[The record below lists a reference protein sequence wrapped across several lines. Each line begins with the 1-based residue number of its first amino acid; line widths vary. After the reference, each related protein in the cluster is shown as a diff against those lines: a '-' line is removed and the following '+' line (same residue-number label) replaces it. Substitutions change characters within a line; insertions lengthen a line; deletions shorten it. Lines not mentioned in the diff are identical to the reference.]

1 MAPNSQALKSV
12 RIKNWK
18 IVPFNSFCHPALIAW
33 KWNKII
39 YGCDCQSVVFLGPT
53 VRWENA
59 FCFDFQKLNTRW
71 FGRWPSCQR
80 HMQYHN
86 WCSAN
91 HLYMHRS
98 VWPAFGEVLV
108 FRTVEF
114 SPLSLSALSHSLS
127 LSMVNVL
134 HAPFPSQNQSNG
146 AGHNNSEMDH
156 WHGNSPPWRRSQ
168 PFATAPGRQKPCIVS
183 YDTCYMY
190 IYILF
195 VFTCYICLVA
205 MQAGPKASGRNLLY
219 EHVFLQ
225 DCKRESAYRRSAD
238 AAKQTHTHRH
248 TQCRDNI
255 YIYIYIYIS

>member
-1 MAPNSQALKSV
+1 MVCKLYLFQIWNNGTKQSSLKKCTYQK
-12 RIKNWK
+12 RKNCA
-18 IVPFNSFCHPALIAW
+18 IQLVLSSGF
-33 KWNKII
+33 
-39 YGCDCQSVVFLGPT
+39 DCMEMEQDYLWV
-53 VRWENA
+53 WENA

-127 LSMVNVL
+127 IWSMSCMPLFRPRTKATELAITIAKWTTGTGIHL
-134 HAPFPSQNQSNG
+134 HDDVVSHLRLHL
-146 AGHNNSEMDH
+146 AGKNLALLVMMLVI
-156 WHGNSPPWRRSQ
+156 
-168 PFATAPGRQKPCIVS
+168 C
-183 YDTCYMY
+183 

-195 VFTCYICLVA
+195 AFTCYICLVA
-205 MQAGPKASGRNLLY
+205 MQAGPKASGRNLRY

-225 DCKRESAYRRSAD
+225 DCKRESAYRRSAN
-238 AAKQTHTHRH
+238 AAKQTHTHTHRH

-255 YIYIYIYIS
+255 YIYIS

>member
-1 MAPNSQALKSV
+1 MLPRNATHCLHTLHLDVFADIWFVNYIYSKFEIMAPNSQALKSL

-39 YGCDCQSVVFLGPT
+39 YGCDCQSVVFFGPT
-53 VRWENA
+53 VRWDSA

-114 SPLSLSALSHSLS
+114 SPLSLSALSHSLTLS
-127 LSMVNVL
+127 LYGQCL
-134 HAPFPSQNQSNG
+134 ACPFSVPEPKQ
-146 AGHNNSEMDH
+146 
-156 WHGNSPPWRRSQ
+156 RSW
-168 PFATAPGRQKPCIVS
+168 P
-183 YDTCYMY
+183 
-190 IYILF
+190 
-195 VFTCYICLVA
+195 
-205 MQAGPKASGRNLLY
+205 
-219 EHVFLQ
+219 
-225 DCKRESAYRRSAD
+225 
-238 AAKQTHTHRH
+238 
-248 TQCRDNI
+248 
-255 YIYIYIYIS
+255 